1 MMLAMRL
8 DGRPIAHKCNF
19 LSGPGSFA
27 FKIAFD
33 EEYARHSPGVLLEL
47 ENIRRLHAQSKVRWM
62 DSCADPSHPMLDR
75 LWPDR
80 RTIQDVV
87 VGAGRPL
94 GDCVVATAP
103 LLRLLNRK
111 LRRKL
116 RD

>member
-1 MMLAMRL
+1 MMLAL
-8 DGRPIAHKCNF
+8 HVDGRPIAHKLNF

-33 EEYARHSPGVLLEL
+33 EEYARYSPGVLLEW
-47 ENIRRLHAQSKVRWM
+47 ENIRRLHAQSKVKWM
-62 DSCADPSHPMLDR
+62 DSCADPSHPMFDR
-75 LWPDR
+75 LLADR

-87 VGAGRPL
+87 IGAGRPL
-94 GDCVVATAP
+94 GDWVVAATP